1 MKKIKVGKKAVLFKT
16 DRTAK
21 EFSYNEEMPKVEEV
35 LKVVSINEDKVIAY
49 SVLDI
54 DKVKWQFSI
63 FDLKRIKK
71 ETKDTKIQNNESKEI
86 NETENSDIFEVGDIV
101 RITGNSEGS
110 INSIGDIGVVSEL
123 HKLNKPL
130 VRVHVPGEYN
140 TGNWSKKSEVKALGL
155 KGSIK

>member
-54 DKVKWQFSI
+54 YKVKWQFSI

-71 ETKDTKIQNNESKEI
+71 ETKDTKIESNKSNVI
-86 NETENSDIFEVGDIV
+86 NETENSNIFEIGDIV

-110 INSIGDIGVVSEL
+110 INSIGDVGVVSEM
-123 HKLNKPL
+123 NEFDKPL
-130 VRVHVPGEYN
+130 VRVHVPGKN
-140 TGNWSKKSEVKALGL
+140 SWGNWSKKSELKALGL

>member
-35 LKVVSINEDKVIAY
+35 LKVVSINEDQVIAY
-49 SVLDI
+49 SVLDT

-63 FDLKRIKK
+63 HDLKRIKK
-71 ETKDTKIQNNESKEI
+71 ETKDTKIEINKLDVI

-101 RITGNSEGS
+101 QITGNSEGS
-110 INSIGDIGVVSEL
+110 INAIGDIGVVSEL
-123 HKLNKPL
+123 HKFNKPL